1 MPFTKLDV
9 YFSSIESNIAIKEE
23 YLKSDKDLEDAEHL
37 RIIYKDKID
46 DNLIIPLV
54 AAVTIFLVR
63 ILS

>member
-1 MPFTKLDV
+1 MSAVEKNIW
-9 YFSSIESNIAIKEE
+9 FSSIESNIAFKEE